1 MIAGTGR
8 NQSGN
13 SPSITTS
20 DSAAQEQLFRDVLE
34 KAGVRPNEVAYV
46 EMHGTGTQIG
56 DPAEMA
62 AVTNVFSGPV
72 AVGSI
77 KANIG
82 HSEAVSASVPKLSM
96 RCVGRKLIN

>member
-8 NQSGN
+8 NHSGN

-20 DSAAQEQLFRDVLE
+20 DAAAQEQLFRNVLE
-34 KAGVRPNEVAYV
+34 RAGVLTDQISYV

-56 DPAEMA
+56 DPAEMT
-62 AVTNVFSGPV
+62 AVTNVFSGPL

-82 HSEAVSASVPKLSM
+82 HSEAV
-96 RCVGRKLIN
+96 RRLILTEFNKS

>member
-1 MIAGTGR
+1 MIAGSGR
-8 NQSGN
+8 NHSGN

-20 DSAAQEQLFRDVLE
+20 DAAAQEQLFRDVLG
-34 KAGVRPNEVAYV
+34 KAGALPGEISYV

-56 DPAEMA
+56 DPAEMT
-62 AVTNVFSGPV
+62 AVTNVFSGPL

-82 HSEAVSASVPKLSM
+82 HSEAVSGLVFLRSVED
-96 RCVGRKLIN
+96 

>member
-1 MIAGTGR
+1 MIASTGR
-8 NQSGN
+8 NHSGN

-20 DSAAQEQLFRDVLE
+20 DAAAQEQLFRDVLE
-34 KAGVRPNEVAYV
+34 KAGAHPDDVAYV

-62 AVTNVFSGPV
+62 AVTNVFSGPL

-82 HSEAVSASVPKLSM
+82 HSEAVSDLSIVQM
-96 RCVGRKLIN
+96 K

>member
-20 DSAAQEQLFRDVLE
+20 DAAAQEQLFRDVLG
-34 KAGVRPNEVAYV
+34 KAGVLPDEISYV

-56 DPAEMA
+56 DPAEIA
-62 AVTNVFSGPV
+62 AVTNMFRGPLP
-72 AVGSI
+72 VGSI

-82 HSEAVSASVPKLSM
+82 HTEAVSCPRLMV
-96 RCVGRKLIN
+96 

>member
-8 NQSGN
+8 NQSGK

-20 DSAAQEQLFRDVLE
+20 DAAAQEQLFRNVLE
-34 KAGVRPNEVAYV
+34 KAGVLPDEISYI

-72 AVGSI
+72 SVGSI

-82 HSEAVSASVPKLSM
+82 HSEAVSSPKLA
-96 RCVGRKLIN
+96 V